1 MSIEKNI
8 KEWVILDNQQ
18 KKINEQIKLIRDKK
32 NGLSTDIMNHFNE
45 KNLSNPTIN
54 ISDGKLSFTETK
66 VANVLTYKFL
76 EDCLNEYLKDEDAVK
91 ELLRFIKNKRTYT
104 TSNSIKRVY
113 NKE

>member
-1 MSIEKNI
+1 
-8 KEWVILDNQQ
+8 
-18 KKINEQIKLIRDKK
+18 
-32 NGLSTDIMNHFNE
+32 MNHFNE
-45 KNLSNPTIN
+45 RNLNNPIIN

-76 EDCLNEYLKDEDAVK
+76 EDCLNEYFKDDTPK
-91 ELLRFIKNKRTYT
+91 ELLKFIKNKRTYT

>member
-1 MSIEKNI
+1 MSVEKNI
-8 KEWVILDNQQ
+8 KDWVILDNQQ
-18 KKINEQIKLIRDKK
+18 KKINEQIKSIRDKK
-32 NGLSTDIMNHFNE
+32 NSLSTDIMNHFNE
-45 KNLSNPTIN
+45 RNLNNPIIN

-76 EDCLNEYLKDEDAVK
+76 EDCLNEYFKDDTPK
-91 ELLRFIKNKRTYT
+91 ELLKFIKNKRTYT

>member
-1 MSIEKNI
+1 MSVEKNI

-18 KKINEQIKLIRDKK
+18 KKINEQIKSIRDKK
-32 NGLSTDIMNHFNE
+32 NSLSTDIMNHFNE
-45 KNLSNPTIN
+45 RNLNNPIIN

-76 EDCLNEYLKDEDAVK
+76 EDCLNEYFKDDTSK
-91 ELLRFIKNKRTYT
+91 ELLKFIKNKRTYT